1 VFAKSRVLRLRDEKM
16 SLRSGC
22 YHLFP
27 KSELTMI
34 KSVTNKILQ
43 IDRSLSACLQLPRQ
57 GSLRLIAVIIA
68 HTGDSLTWATI
79 AVVLWYRGERFLPG
93 VIAIAVLIIA
103 AAVLAIKVTVR
114 RRRPTGERSLATMT
128 LDEHSFPSGHAARS
142 IGLAI
147 VLGTLYPYLLLYLIV
162 WAVLVGVARIAL
174 GVHYLSD
181 VIVGWGLG
189 GLIGAVLMRV
199 I

>member
-1 VFAKSRVLRLRDEKM
+1 
-16 SLRSGC
+16 
-22 YHLFP
+22 
-27 KSELTMI
+27 MI
-34 KSVTNKILQ
+34 KSIVDGTLG
-43 IDRSLSACLQLPRQ
+43 IDRSLSAHLQLPKQ
-57 GSLRLIAVIIA
+57 GALRLVALVIA

-79 AVVLWYRGERFLPG
+79 AVVLWYLGERFLPG
-93 VIAIAVLIIA
+93 VIAIVVLIIA
-103 AAVLAIKVTVR
+103 AAVIAIKATVK
-114 RRRPTGERSLATMT
+114 RRRPTEDQGISTMT

-147 VLGTLYPYLLLYLIV
+147 VLGMLYPYLLLYLLV

-181 VIVGWGLG
+181 VIVGWGWG
-189 GLIGAVLMRV
+189 GLIGALLMKV

>member
-1 VFAKSRVLRLRDEKM
+1 MK
-16 SLRSGC
+16 
-22 YHLFP
+22 
-27 KSELTMI
+27 
-34 KSVTNKILQ
+34 
-43 IDRSLSACLQLPRQ
+43 SLSSVQYALRVDRALSARLQLSKQ
-57 GSLRLIAVIIA
+57 GSLRLIALIIA

-93 VIAIAVLIIA
+93 VMAITILVIA
-103 AAVLAIKVTVR
+103 AVVFAIKVTVR
-114 RRRPTGERSLATMT
+114 RRRPTDERSLATMT

-142 IGLAI
+142 IGLAL
-147 VLGTLYPYLLLYLIV
+147 VLGMLYPYLLPYLII
-162 WAVLVGVARIAL
+162 WAALVGIARIAL

-189 GLIGAVLMRV
+189 GLIGALLMRV

>member
-1 VFAKSRVLRLRDEKM
+1 MSAKSRALRLRDEKM

-22 YHLFP
+22 YRNLT
-27 KSELTMI
+27 TMI
-34 KSVTNKILQ
+34 KSVAVKILE
-43 IDRSLSACLQLPRQ
+43 IDRALSARLQLPKQ
-57 GSLRLIAVIIA
+57 GSLRLFALIIA

-103 AAVLAIKVTVR
+103 AAVFVIKVTVR
-114 RRRPTGERSLATMT
+114 RRRPTNERSIATMT

-147 VLGTLYPYLLLYLIV
+147 VLGTLYPYLLPYLLV

-189 GLIGAVLMRV
+189 SLIGGLLMRV

>member
-1 VFAKSRVLRLRDEKM
+1 
-16 SLRSGC
+16 
-22 YHLFP
+22 
-27 KSELTMI
+27 MI
-34 KSVTNKILQ
+34 KSVTNKILE
-43 IDRSLSACLQLPRQ
+43 IDRTLSARLQLPKQ
-57 GSLRLIAVIIA
+57 GPLRLIAMIVA

-93 VIAIAVLIIA
+93 IIGIAVLIIA
-103 AAVLAIKVTVR
+103 AAVFAIKVTVR
-114 RRRPTGERSLATMT
+114 RRRPTNEHSLATMT
-128 LDEHSFPSGHAARS
+128 LDEHSFPSGHAARA
-142 IGLAI
+142 IGLALI
-147 VLGTLYPYLLLYLIV
+147 LGTLYPHLLPYLLV

-189 GLIGAVLMRV
+189 GLIGALLMRV

>member
-1 VFAKSRVLRLRDEKM
+1 MTSIMQQLLNF
-16 SLRSGC
+16 
-22 YHLFP
+22 
-27 KSELTMI
+27 
-34 KSVTNKILQ
+34 
-43 IDRSLSACLQLPRQ
+43 DRSISARLQLPKQ
-57 GSLRLIAVIIA
+57 GTLRLLALIIA

-103 AAVLAIKVTVR
+103 AVVFAIKVTVR
-114 RRRPTGERSLATMT
+114 RRRPTNERSLSTMT
-128 LDEHSFPSGHAARS
+128 LDEHSFPSGHAARL
-142 IGLAI
+142 IGLAF
-147 VLGTLYPYLLLYLIV
+147 VLGTLYPDLLPYLLV

-189 GLIGAVLMRV
+189 GLIGVVLIR
-199 I
+199 IL

>member
-1 VFAKSRVLRLRDEKM
+1 
-16 SLRSGC
+16 
-22 YHLFP
+22 
-27 KSELTMI
+27 MI
-34 KSVTNKILQ
+34 KSIVTGTLR
-43 IDRSLSACLQLPRQ
+43 IDRALSARLQLPKQ
-57 GSLRLIAVIIA
+57 GSLRLLALIIA

-79 AVVLWYRGERFLPG
+79 AVVLWYRGDQVLAAL
-93 VIAIAVLIIA
+93 ISIAVLIIA
-103 AAVLAIKVTVR
+103 AAVFAIKVTVR
-114 RRRPTGERSLATMT
+114 RRRPTNERSLATMT

-147 VLGTLYPYLLLYLIV
+147 VLGTLYPDLLPYLIV

-181 VIVGWGLG
+181 VIAGWGLG
-189 GLIGAVLMRV
+189 GLIGAVLVRV